1 METNLWLICVL
12 DTLSH
17 LPKIII
23 SYADFLPNF
32 PQVLC
37 TFMHLEK

>member
-1 METNLWLICVL
+1 METDLWPVCVL

-23 SYADFLPNF
+23 SSADFLPNF

-37 TFMHLEK
+37 TFIHLEE